1 MQSSLRLQL
10 FDFEHM
16 STNNEL
22 IAQIELA
29 RSSGGDVKAIRRQKF
44 DPNNFYMTLTEGGK
58 QVGPVKVEGNI
69 DQLNQKFAEAQT
81 YLAASKSGATP
92 MRKAA

>member
-1 MQSSLRLQL
+1 
-10 FDFEHM
+10 M

-22 IAQIELA
+22 IAQIESA
-29 RSSGGDVKAIRRQKF
+29 RSNGNSVKSIRRQKY

-69 DQLNQKFAEAQT
+69 DQLNKKFEEAQSFLVSLKT
-81 YLAASKSGATP
+81 SAQMP
-92 MRKAA
+92 RKAA